1 MKKDVVRQVVNL
13 LATVVTITI
22 NGLAN
27 ALPINGQTTGEI
39 SDRFRVYFVPAGYVF
54 SIWGLIYLALI
65 ALAVYQALP
74 AQRENPHLRRIGYLF
89 ALSCV
94 ANSAWI
100 FLWHYELFELTLVAM
115 FGLLLSLIAIY
126 LRLDIGCAQVST
138 AEKWL
143 VHVPFSIYLG
153 WITVATIANVT
164 SVLYYLNWDGWGIR
178 PEIWAVIM
186 LIVGAGIASAVSIS
200 RGDVAYVL
208 VIVWAFV
215 GIAVKQAATP
225 MVAVTA
231 GLMAL
236 IVALTLLVG
245 VPRNKQR
252 AQNLPTGLA

>member
-1 MKKDVVRQVVNL
+1 VKKDVVRQAVNL
-13 LATVVTITI
+13 LATVVTIAI

-54 SIWGLIYLALI
+54 SIWGLIYLALL
-65 ALAVYQALP
+65 AFAVYQALP
-74 AQRENPHLRRIGYLF
+74 ARRENPYLRRIGYLF
-89 ALSCV
+89 ALSCA

-100 FLWHYELFELTLVAM
+100 FLWHYEFFELTLVAM
-115 FGLLLSLIAIY
+115 FVLLLSLIAIY
-126 LRLDIGCAQVST
+126 LRLDIGRARVST
-138 AEKWL
+138 TEKWL

-164 SVLYYLNWDGWGIR
+164 AVLYYLGWDGWGIR
-178 PEIWAVIM
+178 PEMWAVIM
-186 LIVGAGIASAVSIS
+186 LVVGAGIASAVSLS

-215 GIAVKQAATP
+215 GIAVKHAGTP
-225 MVAVTA
+225 PVALTA

-236 IVALTLLVG
+236 IMALTLLIG
-245 VPRNKQR
+245 VPRSKQH
-252 AQNLPTGLA
+252 AQK

>member
-1 MKKDVVRQVVNL
+1 MKKDILRQAVNL
-13 LATVVTITI
+13 LATVATITI

-39 SDRFRVYFVPAGYVF
+39 SDRFNVYFVPAGYVF
-54 SIWGLIYLALI
+54 SIWGLIYLALS
-65 ALAVYQALP
+65 AFAVYQALP

-100 FLWHYELFELTLVAM
+100 FLWHYEFFELTLVVM

-126 LRLDIGCAQVST
+126 LRLDIARARVST

-143 VHVPFSIYLG
+143 VHIPFSIYLG

-164 SVLYYLNWDGWGIR
+164 TVLHYLNWSGWGIS
-178 PEIWAVIM
+178 PQVWAVIM
-186 LIVGAGIASAVSIS
+186 LVVGAGIASAVSIS

-215 GIAVKQAATP
+215 GIAVKQAKTP
-225 MVAVTA
+225 IVAVAA

-245 VPRNKQR
+245 ASRNRQR
-252 AQNLPTGLA
+252 GQNLTTGLA

>member
-1 MKKDVVRQVVNL
+1 MKKDIVRQAVNL
-13 LATVVTITI
+13 LSTIATITI

-27 ALPINGQTTGEI
+27 ALPLNGQTTGEI

-54 SIWGLIYLALI
+54 SIWGLIYLALMAFAI
-65 ALAVYQALP
+65 YQALP

-100 FLWHYELFELTLVAM
+100 FLWHYEFFELTLVAM
-115 FGLLLSLIAIY
+115 FGLLLSLIAMY
-126 LRLDIGCAQVST
+126 LRLDIGRAQVST

-164 SVLYYLNWDGWGIR
+164 AVLYYLNWDGWGIR
-178 PEIWAVIM
+178 PEVWAVIM
-186 LIVGAGIASAVSIS
+186 LIAGTGIASAVSIS
-200 RGDVAYVL
+200 RGDVAYIL
-208 VIVWAFV
+208 VIVWAFA
-215 GIAVKQAATP
+215 GIAVKHAKTP
-225 MVAVTA
+225 IVAITA

-245 VPRNKQR
+245 VPRNKQLR
-252 AQNLPTGLA
+252 GV

>member
-1 MKKDVVRQVVNL
+1 MKKDIVRQAVNL
-13 LATVVTITI
+13 IAIIVTIGV

-27 ALPINGQTTGEI
+27 ALPINGQTTGEV
-39 SDRFRVYFVPAGYVF
+39 SDRFDVYFAPAGYVF
-54 SIWGLIYLALI
+54 SIWGLIYLALM
-65 ALAVYQALP
+65 AFAVYQALP

-89 ALSCV
+89 ALGCV

-100 FLWHYELFELTLVAM
+100 FLWHYEFFELTLVVM

-126 LRLDIGCAQVST
+126 LRLDIGRARVST

-143 VHVPFSIYLG
+143 VHIPFSIYLG

-164 SVLYYLNWDGWGIR
+164 AVLYYLNWKGWGIP
-178 PEIWAVIM
+178 PEVWAVII

-208 VIVWAFV
+208 VIGWAFA
-215 GIAVKQAATP
+215 GIAVKHAKTP

-236 IVALTLLVG
+236 IALLTLLIG
-245 VPRNKQR
+245 VPRNKNR
-252 AQNLPTGLA
+252 ARNLTTGLA

>member
-1 MKKDVVRQVVNL
+1 MKKDIVRQAVNL
-13 LATVVTITI
+13 LATVATIVV

-65 ALAVYQALP
+65 AFAVYQALP

-89 ALSCV
+89 ALGCV

-100 FLWHYELFELTLVAM
+100 FLWHYEFFELTLVAM
-115 FGLLLSLIAIY
+115 FGLLLLLIAVY
-126 LRLDIGCAQVST
+126 LRLDIGRVRVST

-143 VHVPFSIYLG
+143 MHIPFSIYLG

-178 PEIWAVIM
+178 PEVWAVIM
-186 LIVGAGIASAVSIS
+186 LVVGAGIASAVSIS

-215 GIAVKQAATP
+215 GIAVKHAATP
-225 MVAVTA
+225 LVAITA

-245 VPRNKQR
+245 VPRNRQR
-252 AQNLPTGLA
+252 RRNLPTELA